1 MKRKIAVRIGAFSV
15 MFALLCGGA
24 SADDIKARMIQR
36 LPVIEA
42 LKEKGIVGENNT
54 GFLEFVGG
62 GKEREDVVTAENQ
75 DRRQVYAAIARE
87 QGTNPDVVG
96 RHRAAQ
102 ISQRAAPG
110 EWLQDA
116 AGKWYRK
123 K

>member
-1 MKRKIAVRIGAFSV
+1 MRRKNLIRGGAFFV
-15 MFALLCGGA
+15 IFALLCGGA
-24 SADDIKARMIQR
+24 FADEIKTRMIQR
-36 LPVIEA
+36 LPIIEA
-42 LKEKGIVGENNT
+42 LKEKGIIGENNT
-54 GFLEFVGG
+54 GFLEFVQGA
-62 GKEREDVVTAENQ
+62 KEREDVVNAENQ

-102 ISQRAAPG
+102 ISQRAVPG

-116 AGKWYRK
+116 DGKWYRK